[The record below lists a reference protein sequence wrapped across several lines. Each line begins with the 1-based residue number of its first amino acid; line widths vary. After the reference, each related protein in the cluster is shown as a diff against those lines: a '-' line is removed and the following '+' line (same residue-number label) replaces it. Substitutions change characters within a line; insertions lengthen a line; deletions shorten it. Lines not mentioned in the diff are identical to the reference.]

1 MKKLKYSLVTLAA
14 LGALSFANAETAGAE
29 KVDKTIPPSTKN
41 SLLDALKGT
50 TIGGYAYGQYTS
62 MFGKDASG
70 GAFRVRTAINV
81 DTGAYEGFSVGTRIF
96 ASQGKGSGD
105 GGTLLGNSKSPSSDP
120 AYNAPIPL
128 GLQVLYGRMA
138 FQSTA
143 TVIEAG
149 KINIATPFSD
159 SNFDAG
165 TGVSFKNQ
173 DISGITFNLQAY
185 GVWGLDNGNSISSAG
200 NSSDSTMIIAGVS
213 GDPKEFGVGF
223 NAWVAHIFDT
233 VNFLAY
239 GDVQYS
245 ISGLTLSGK
254 VAATQVN
261 TDNTLFRP
269 SNPKLAAELR
279 GLYNVQVA
287 YALGDTTIAGGYTG
301 SFGDGYGV
309 LLNNSAFNMGGNIWW
324 DVASNGYGMLGAGG
338 VKNSNGN
345 ASTIMVAYASV
356 KYKGIKSLSM
366 GLDYAFVSGDNNY
379 ALMAK
384 GKQNNAGAANKNVT
398 LHEVSATLGYAFSEK
413 LALSAIVGSTFGDL
427 AMGRARMRLTY
438 SF

>member
-1 MKKLKYSLVTLAA
+1 MKKLKYSWVTLAA
-14 LGALSFANAETAGAE
+14 LGALSFANAETAATE

-81 DTGAYEGFSVGTRIF
+81 NTGAYEGFSVGTRIF
-96 ASQGKGSGD
+96 ATQGAGGPN
-105 GGTLLGNSKSPSSDP
+105 GGTLLSNSGNP
-120 AYNAPIPL
+120 YNTIPL
-128 GLQVLYGRMA
+128 TLQVLYGRMA

-143 TVIEAG
+143 TVIKAG
-149 KINIATPFSD
+149 KMNIVTPFSD
-159 SNFDAG
+159 PSFDAG

-185 GVWGLDNGNSISSAG
+185 GVWGLDNGNSIAPLAG
-200 NSSDSTMIIAGVS
+200 NSSDSTMVIAGVS

-239 GDVQYS
+239 GDLQYS
-245 ISGLTLSGK
+245 IAGLTLSTK

-261 TDNTLFRP
+261 TNSALFRP

-279 GLYNVQVA
+279 GLYNVQAA
-287 YALGDTTIAGGYTG
+287 YTLGDTTIAGGYTG
-301 SFGDGYGV
+301 SFGDGYGA
-309 LLNNSAFNMGGNIWW
+309 LLHNSAFNMGGNIWW
-324 DVASNGYGMLGAGG
+324 DVVSNGYGMLGAGG

-379 ALMAK
+379 ALMVK
-384 GKQNNAGAANKNVT
+384 GMQNNAGATNKNVT

-427 AMGRARMRLTY
+427 AMGRARMRVTY

>member
-1 MKKLKYSLVTLAA
+1 MKRMKYSLITLTA
-14 LGALSFANAETAGAE
+14 LGALSFANAETASTE
-29 KVDKTIPPSTKN
+29 KTDKTIPPSTKN
-41 SLLDALKGT
+41 SLLDALKGA

-70 GAFRVRTAINV
+70 GAFRVRTAINI

-96 ASQGKGSGD
+96 ASQGAGGPN
-105 GGTLLGNSKSPSSDP
+105 GGTLLGNSKNPYDT
-120 AYNAPIPL
+120 IPL

-159 SNFDAG
+159 SSWDAG
-165 TGVSFKNQ
+165 YGASLRNY

-185 GVWGLDNGNSISSAG
+185 GVWGLDNSNFIASKAG
-200 NSSDSTMIIAGVS
+200 NASDSSMVIAGIS

-223 NAWVAHIFDT
+223 NVWVAHVFDT
-233 VNFLAY
+233 INFLAY

-245 ISGLTLSGK
+245 VAGLTLSGK

-261 TDNTLFRP
+261 ADNALFKQA
-269 SNPKLAAELR
+269 NPKLTAELR

-287 YALGDTTIAGGYTG
+287 YALGDTTITGGYTG

-309 LLNNSAFNMGGNIWW
+309 LLNNAAFNMGGNIWW
-324 DVASNGYGMLGAGG
+324 DTVGSGVNGYGMLGAGG

-356 KYKGIKSLSM
+356 KYKGIKSLTM

-379 ALMAK
+379 ALTAK
-384 GKQNNAGAANKNVT
+384 GKQNNVGATNKNVT

-427 AMGRARMRLTY
+427 SMGRARARLTY